1 MRHQGKWWSV
11 PVFAAFATLAFA
23 QPFADHAVEIN
34 GEALRL
40 SIRAFPA
47 GANLMDPATPLEPVS
62 ALETAKLLN
71 RHLTAGNIEE
81 AALLSTSPRRKFEVL
96 RDYKDSVSDE
106 GFREVFTEYFV
117 PENRLVAE
125 VSMDGHS
132 LLVWHLRTANRYA
145 GQFYVQI
152 AGKVYI
158 DDMPSPTRSALR
170 GVLDAIR
177 AGKVSLPIP

>member
-1 MRHQGKWWSV
+1 MRRQRKWWAV
-11 PVFAAFATLAFA
+11 PLVAALATCVFA
-23 QPFADHAVEIN
+23 QPFADHSVEIN
-34 GEALRL
+34 GETLHL

-47 GANLMDPATPLEPVS
+47 GANLVDPAAPLAPVS
-62 ALETAKLLN
+62 ALETAKLLS

-81 AALLSTSPRRKFEVL
+81 AALLSTSPRRRFEVL
-96 RDYKDSVSDE
+96 RDYKDSVGDD
-106 GFREVFTEYFV
+106 GFREVFSEYFV

-152 AGKVYI
+152 AGKVYV
-158 DDMPSPTRSALR
+158 DDMPSPTRSTLR
-170 GVLDAIR
+170 RVLDAIR
-177 AGKVSLPIP
+177 AGKVSPPIP

>member
-1 MRHQGKWWSV
+1 MG
-11 PVFAAFATLAFA
+11 
-23 QPFADHAVEIN
+23 
-34 GEALRL
+34 
-40 SIRAFPA
+40 
-47 GANLMDPATPLEPVS
+47 
-62 ALETAKLLN
+62 
-71 RHLTAGNIEE
+71 
-81 AALLSTSPRRKFEVL
+81 
-96 RDYKDSVSDE
+96 DE